1 MNPLEILSSVDHAA
15 YLEQLADMSAIRYDA
30 GILEDLLR
38 NVGTITSA
46 RVILTPEEIQDEVYK
61 CLLSRLEKNTDQ
73 VDMHL
78 HNSIVVS
85 VLERPTKF
93 QTTAGVATSVSL
105 AIDYRREQEFI
116 ITRRTNESHHTT
128 NGHSTDPLS

>member
-1 MNPLEILSSVDHAA
+1 MNPLEVLSHVDHAS

-38 NVGTITSA
+38 NMSHIASA
-46 RVILTPEEIQDEVYK
+46 RAVLTPEEIQAEVYK

-73 VDMHL
+73 VDMNL
-78 HNSIVVS
+78 HNSIVIS

-93 QTTAGVATSVSL
+93 QTTEGVATSVSM
-105 AIDYRREQEFI
+105 AISYSE
-116 ITRRTNESHHTT
+116 
-128 NGHSTDPLS
+128 